1 MRIPTKKELEK
12 LRKEFPK
19 GCRIVLDAMDDVQ
32 APKPGSQGTCQGVDD
47 AGNILVNW
55 DGGGSLN
62 VVYGTDICHRVASE
76 EEIRQSLDW
85 FGKRWHRGTR
95 CPRCGAC
102 KEAGNRLLAQ
112 SHRAD
117 ITVCEAC
124 GMLEGL
130 EDAGLLERLP
140 LAEWWIVKKG
150 LGGSFP
156 R

>member
-1 MRIPTKKELEK
+1 MRIPTKSELEK

-19 GCRIVLDAMDDVQ
+19 GCRIVLDEMDDVQ
-32 APKPGSQGTCQGVDD
+32 APKPGSQGTCQGAD
-47 AGNILVNW
+47 
-55 DGGGSLN
+55 
-62 VVYGTDICHRVASE
+62 TCHCVASE

-85 FGKRWHRGTR
+85 LGKRRHRGTR

-102 KEAGNRLLAQ
+102 KEAGTRLLAQ

>member
-1 MRIPTKKELEK
+1 MRIPTKSELEK

-19 GCRIVLDAMDDVQ
+19 GCRIVLDEMDDVQ
-32 APKPGSQGTCQGVDD
+32 APKPGAQGTCQGVDD

-150 LGGSFP
+150 LVGSFP